1 MRLNPNEIR
10 AAYYAVSTCR
20 RALAGRPV
28 PPSVNALAARLEN
41 VMRCGEAVTR
51 SRQADD
57 AATGESKPVNTMEF
71 VGARLAAEMLGT
83 SVSTVL
89 RRAAD
94 LDGRMVGRQWV
105 FPTLAV
111 EEYRDA
117 VAKGKEART

>member
-1 MRLNPNEIR
+1 MKLSPTEVR
-10 AAYYAVSTCR
+10 AAYYALATCR
-20 RALAGRPV
+20 RALAGRT
-28 PPSVNALAARLEN
+28 PPSVAALAARLET

-57 AATGESKPVNTMEF
+57 TATGESKSVNTMEF
-71 VGARLAAEMLGT
+71 VGTRLAAEMLGT

-111 EEYRDA
+111 AEYRDGLK
-117 VAKGKEART
+117 KGEEADA